1 MNKEEIEKIDKA
13 LKYANE
19 YKEYLEDNR
28 KAIYKDCGYEYES
41 IIPNDYETRKTIKEL
56 EYLKE
61 VLTKLDEENINLK
74 DKYFIT
80 DNIYL
85 SIFIWGR
92 KLTFYFYIKDDSWLY
107 ENYIDSHSGL
117 NEWIDDYINELYEL
131 YSGNSRYCHAFG
143 TCSLKDYRRI
153 IENENE
159 DEYSSEKRYSVE
171 QVVKNVKN
179 LIEYFT
185 DEKNETR
192 NAIIEDINARFDKLH
207 TLLES
212 KGEE

>member
-19 YKEYLEDNR
+19 YCDYLDKKHSEC
-28 KAIYKDCGYEYES
+28 YSECGFDYEN
-41 IIPNDYETRKTIKEL
+41 IIPNNYDAKKKVKQLEYIKEIL
-56 EYLKE
+56 LK
-61 VLTKLDEENINLK
+61 LNEENIDLK
-74 DKYFIT
+74 EKYFIT

-85 SIFIWGR
+85 QIFLWNNSI
-92 KLTFYFYIKDDSWLY
+92 TFMFYLQDDNWLY
-107 ENYIDSHSGL
+107 QNYIDSHSGITEWL
-117 NEWIDDYINELYEL
+117 NDYINELYEL
-131 YSGNSRYCHAFG
+131 YSGNSGYCYAFG

-153 IENENE
+153 IENENK
-159 DEYSSEKRYSVE
+159 DNYSNEKRYSVE

-207 TLLES
+207 KLV
-212 KGEE
+212 KGD

>member
-1 MNKEEIEKIDKA
+1 MNREEIEKVDKA

-19 YKEYLEDNR
+19 YKEYLEDNH

-41 IIPNDYETRKTIKEL
+41 VIPSDYEIRKTIKEL
-56 EYLKE
+56 EYIKE

-85 SIFIWGR
+85 SIFIWNK
-92 KLTFYFYIKDDSWLY
+92 KLTFGFYIEDDSWLY

-153 IENENE
+153 IENENK
-159 DEYSSEKRYSVE
+159 DEYSTEKKYSVE
-171 QVVKNVKN
+171 QVIKNVKN

-212 KGEE
+212 KDD

>member
-1 MNKEEIEKIDKA
+1 MNKEEIEKVEKA
-13 LKYANE
+13 IKYANE
-19 YKEYLEDNR
+19 YCDYLNNKHEKLYKE
-28 KAIYKDCGYEYES
+28 CGYEYS
-41 IIPNDYETRKTIKEL
+41 NVIPSDHDTKRKIKQL

-61 VLTKLDEENINLK
+61 VLLKLNEENIDLNE
-74 DKYFIT
+74 KYFIT

-85 SIFIWGR
+85 HIFLWNNSI
-92 KLTFYFYIKDDSWLY
+92 TFMFYLEDDKWLY

-117 NEWIDDYINELYEL
+117 NEWINDYINELYEL

-143 TCSLKDYRRI
+143 TCSLKDYKRI
-153 IENENE
+153 IENENK
-159 DEYSSEKRYSVE
+159 DKYSSEKRYSVE

-212 KGEE
+212 KGE

>member
-1 MNKEEIEKIDKA
+1 MLNIEEIEKIDKA
-13 LKYANE
+13 LKYANK
-19 YKEYLEDNR
+19 YKEYLEDNH
-28 KAIYKDCGYEYES
+28 KTIYKDCGYEYAS
-41 IIPNDYETRKTIKEL
+41 IIPSDYEIRKTIKEL

-85 SIFIWGR
+85 SIFICGR
-92 KLTFYFYIKDDSWLY
+92 KLSFYFYIEDDSWLY
-107 ENYIDSHSGL
+107 ENYINSHSGL
-117 NEWIDDYINELYEL
+117 NEFIDDYINELYEL

-153 IENENE
+153 IENENK

-171 QVVKNVKN
+171 QVVKNIKN

-185 DEKNETR
+185 DEKNEIR
-192 NAIIEDINARFDKLH
+192 NAIIEDINVRFDKLH
-207 TLLES
+207 TLLED
-212 KGEE
+212 KGE

>member
-1 MNKEEIEKIDKA
+1 MNKELIEKVDKA

-19 YKEYLEDNR
+19 YKEYLEDNH

-41 IIPNDYETRKTIKEL
+41 IIPSDYEARKTIKEL

-85 SIFIWGR
+85 SIFLWNNKI
-92 KLTFYFYIKDDSWLY
+92 TFMFCLENDSWLY
-107 ENYIDSHSGL
+107 ENYIDSHSGITEWL
-117 NEWIDDYINELYEL
+117 NDFINELYEL
-131 YSGNSRYCHAFG
+131 YSGNSRYCNAFG
-143 TCSLKDYRRI
+143 TCSLKGYRRI
-153 IENENE
+153 IENENK

-171 QVVKNVKN
+171 QVVKNIKN

-185 DEKNETR
+185 DEKNEIR
-192 NAIIEDINARFDKLH
+192 NAIIEDIEQRFNKLH

-212 KGEE
+212 KGE